1 MKIRLLITIILSVI
15 ISLILSV
22 LNVVSLGWLQ
32 LCQFKGQLLLE
43 YYYFIP
49 VIVFIATNTFLYI
62 KYRKTSLKAGLVI
75 LELILLCT
83 NIWFVRSTSIPLK
96 CLIDTTSKRIYAA
109 LYYVLLLFDLMVPL
123 AFLFGL
129 IMEYRK
135 KTDKENHI

>member
-1 MKIRLLITIILSVI
+1 MKKQMHNVITVFVSVI

-49 VIVFIATNTFLYI
+49 IIVFIGTNTLLYN
-62 KYRKTSLKAGLVI
+62 KYRKTDLKTGLLI

-83 NIWFVRSTSIPLK
+83 NVWFVRSTSIPLN
-96 CLIDTTSKRIYAA
+96 CLIDTTAKRIYAV

-129 IMEYRK
+129 IMEYK
-135 KTDKENHI
+135 KTDKIK